1 MQNMLNTI
9 VIKNIIIPFFA
20 RGLRGFEIFFSPTED
35 TASSGCMSTAFLFLS
50 AIADSNSNKMYGC
63 LPIYI
68 TKY

>member
-1 MQNMLNTI
+1 MLNTI

-35 TASSGCMSTAFLFLS
+35 TASFSCMSTAFLFLS
-50 AIADSNSNKMYGC
+50 AIADSNSNNMYGC
-63 LPIYI
+63 LPIYN